1 MKRRRTLMLAPKRA
15 KPWYRS
21 ETVWG
26 NGIALLVTA
35 AELHL
40 GLLQQ
45 ALPGNVYAWLAFSIA
60 LLNAVLK
67 LRGSHL
73 EPKPPEVPDARP

>member
-1 MKRRRTLMLAPKRA
+1 MTRRTLVLKAKRA

-21 ETVWG
+21 HTVWG
-26 NGIALLVTA
+26 NGLALLVTA
-35 AELHL
+35 LELHL

-45 ALPGNVYAWLAFSIA
+45 VIPGNVYAWLAFSVA
-60 LLNAVLK
+60 LLNTLLK

-73 EPKPPEVPDARP
+73 EAKPEAPDARP